1 MESSS
6 TDKGKKPLQG
16 ILKPSRDEADRP
28 PVAATDS
35 IMDKMLRR
43 KTNLMI
49 HKGGDRLL
57 AENAF
62 KDRFRG
68 LGKSDRK
75 KRFKM

>member
-1 MESSS
+1 MENSS

-16 ILKPSRDEADRP
+16 ILKHHDEADRP
-28 PVAATDS
+28 LVTATDS

-49 HKGGDRLL
+49 HKGWERLL

-62 KDRFRG
+62 KDFRH
-68 LGKSDRK
+68 LSKSDRK
-75 KRFKM
+75 KRFQM